1 MVLETDNICYFNDIK
16 SLNSK
21 YDNMGLLGSLLPRC
35 ETLCL
40 FPERLPEGVGVQALQ
55 DLREGITREFS
66 NMHGAMVTKAAFGI
80 KLLKTDEEAFTGR
93 R

>member
-40 FPERLPEGVGVQALQ
+40 FPERLPEGVGVQASPYHPSGPQ
-55 DLREGITREFS
+55 GGDHQGVQQHAWG
-66 NMHGAMVTKAAFGI
+66 HGDQGCLWDKAV
-80 KLLKTDEEAFTGR
+80 KDR
-93 R
+93 